1 MTPKDAQ
8 ILLAEYYLLDNK
20 RVKLIEK
27 MTSKNEREILTKVQ
41 DINNLR
47 KRLFDNLSF
56 NIDVITSIREH
67 A

>member
-56 NIDVITSIREH
+56 NIDVITSIREQ